1 MRLDMPILGDDFV
14 GSDKE
19 DDVMRQEDELLPQV
33 LLICFV
39 MFQT

>member
-19 DDVMRQEDELLPQV
+19 DDDMRQEDELLPQV
-33 LLICFV
+33 RFYALSCSV
-39 MFQT
+39 